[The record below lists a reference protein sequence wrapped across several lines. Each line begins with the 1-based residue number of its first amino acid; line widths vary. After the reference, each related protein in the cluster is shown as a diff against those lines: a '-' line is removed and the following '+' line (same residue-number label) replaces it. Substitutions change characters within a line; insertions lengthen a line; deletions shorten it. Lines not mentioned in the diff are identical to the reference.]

1 MSRVFACLR
10 GTCFVQDTTAEC
22 VYKYIFEM
30 SDLSLVCGGG
40 LICHG
45 RLVSFWFLLFFFEL
59 LIFLPRMDFVMLV
72 LVILAVLKRAKGLRF
87 RGSCA
92 CALVMRIKT
101 NFENQHG
108 LMIQGLSVLT
118 TSGGAYSAVF
128 CTTCNIITGTYWRR

>member
-1 MSRVFACLR
+1 MFACLR
-10 GTCFVQDTTAEC
+10 GTRFVQYTTAEC

-72 LVILAVLKRAKGLRF
+72 LVIFGCFKKSKG
-87 RGSCA
+87 
-92 CALVMRIKT
+92 V
-101 NFENQHG
+101 EV
-108 LMIQGLSVLT
+108 QGFL
-118 TSGGAYSAVF
+118 
-128 CTTCNIITGTYWRR
+128 